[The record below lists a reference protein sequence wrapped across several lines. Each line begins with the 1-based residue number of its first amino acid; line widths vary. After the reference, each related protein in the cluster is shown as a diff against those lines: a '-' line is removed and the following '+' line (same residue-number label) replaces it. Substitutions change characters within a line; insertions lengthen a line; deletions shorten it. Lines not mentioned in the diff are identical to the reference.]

1 MRHSGVSDIL
11 NTTAD
16 WRLQYF
22 TLQEILEYETL
33 KNKQTNNETLTND
46 ENLTLLHYAA
56 YLNTM
61 FINDQLNLSYAT
73 SLQTQS
79 TAPQITLSTLANDD
93 TPHKITIKNYSTTGN
108 LSQKMKHLS
117 LCQKIYNAICQ
128 KCCF

>member
-1 MRHSGVSDIL
+1 MRHFNVSHIL

-16 WRLQYF
+16 WRLQYL

-73 SLQTQS
+73 SLQMQS
-79 TAPQITLSTLANDD
+79 TTPQITLSTLANDD
-93 TPHKITIKNYSTTGN
+93 TPHKITIKNYSTTDN
-108 LSQKMKHLS
+108 LNQKMKHLS
-117 LCQKIYNAICQ
+117 LCQKIYNS
-128 KCCF
+128 CCKGLGI